1 MAFGVRDLER
11 VSTTFA
17 NELLIA
23 VFVVAI
29 FVDWGTTFRA
39 YWSLHSGTPPLLR
52 YGGGGWLP
60 FLRMILRFDRF
71 SILLVNRTPRRSGDL
86 SFDV

>member
-1 MAFGVRDLER
+1 MAFGVRDFER

-23 VFVVAI
+23 IFVVAI

-39 YWSLHSGTPPLLR
+39 YWSLHDGTPPLLR
-52 YGGGGWLP
+52 NGGGGGFP
-60 FLRMILRFDRF
+60 F
-71 SILLVNRTPRRSGDL
+71 
-86 SFDV
+86 